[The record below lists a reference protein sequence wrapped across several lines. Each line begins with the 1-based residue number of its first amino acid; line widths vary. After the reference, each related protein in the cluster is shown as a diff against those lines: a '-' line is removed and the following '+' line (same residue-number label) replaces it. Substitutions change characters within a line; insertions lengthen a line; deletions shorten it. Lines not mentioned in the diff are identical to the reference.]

1 MEHTILYLGILT
13 APFLGLASE
22 GQGRMTPPEPRLC
35 RDLSETSDR
44 LSVHAY
50 VFTSEDYDHA
60 AGELC
65 GWCWQN
71 GEWVRQLVP
80 LPDIVYDRTFFHSKR
95 ERLRCEA
102 ALSAI
107 HARKAHRRMNGS
119 LPSKPVVYDRLAE
132 DTRLARHIPPTIRY
146 APERLKPFLASH
158 GGSAIIKPAAG
169 MQGRGVIL
177 IRQGLWNDA
186 LSIKG
191 RTRSNRP
198 FERILPNLA
207 ELSDRLSRFM
217 GDSPFLIQPYLQL
230 RDREGRPYDIRAL
243 IQKDGS
249 GKWRITGE
257 AARIGR
263 SGSLTSNLHG
273 GGEVMDS
280 FALLSANFGK
290 PMAER
295 LIREIHTISGHTAIR
310 LEHGFGRF
318 GELAMD
324 FGIESD
330 GSIWLLEVNSKP
342 GREAFRQ
349 TGPDT
354 VYAMSIERPI
364 RYARYLKDR
373 LSPTFTASESA
384 YDLFQPQR

>member
-1 MEHTILYLGILT
+1 MEHTILYLGILA
-13 APFLGLASE
+13 APFLSPDYE
-22 GQGRMTPPEPRLC
+22 GRTTPPEPRLC
-35 RDLSETSDR
+35 RDLTEASDR

-50 VFTSEDYDHA
+50 LFTAEDYDHA
-60 AGELC
+60 AGTLH
-65 GWCWQN
+65 GWRWQN
-71 GEWVRQLVP
+71 GEWIRRPVP
-80 LPDIVYDRTFFHSKR
+80 LPDIVYDRTFFQAKR
-95 ERLRCEA
+95 DRLRCEA

-132 DTRLARHIPPTIRY
+132 DTRLVRHTPPTVRY
-146 APERLKPFLASH
+146 APERLEPFLASH

-177 IRQGLWNDA
+177 IRQALWDDM
-186 LSIKG
+186 LTVKG
-191 RTRSNRP
+191 RTRGNRP
-198 FERILPNLA
+198 FERILPNLT
-207 ELSDRLSRFM
+207 ELSARLSRFM
-217 GDSPFLIQPYLQL
+217 GDSPFLIQPYLHL
-230 RDREGRPYDIRAL
+230 RDSEGRPYDIRAL
-243 IQKDGS
+243 IQKDGD
-249 GKWRITGE
+249 GKWRITGT

-280 FALLSANFGK
+280 FTQLSANFGK

-295 LIREIHTISGHTAIR
+295 LLHEIHTISGHTANR
-310 LEHGFGRF
+310 LEHSFGRF

-324 FGIESD
+324 FGIEPD

-349 TGPDT
+349 TGPNT